1 MHVYWSLVLTAA
13 RNLWHQLAIAYQY
26 TVHPVVRI
34 NYFHYFSDKEENN
47 REQDQIID
55 LSIIDQARQD
65 AKPHA
70 LIQISF

>member
-1 MHVYWSLVLTAA
+1 
-13 RNLWHQLAIAYQY
+13 
-26 TVHPVVRI
+26 VHPEGRRI
-34 NYFHYFSDKEENN
+34 NYFHFSSDKEENN